1 MRLAVAALTT
11 MLLSAGA
18 FADIF
23 QLGSIQVNGLQRV
36 SLGSVLRA
44 LPIQEGDQVNSDDAQ
59 EWIRA
64 LYQTGYFTDVRAI
77 RDGDRLV
84 FEVTERP
91 AIASVE
97 FRGNRT
103 IPSDTLERVFSDVG
117 LAEGEIF
124 SQSLLEGLEL
134 ELERQYSS
142 QGRYNATVT
151 PTVTPLTLNRVR
163 VELVISEGPVATI
176 DHIDFTGNRVFT
188 SEELRAALQM
198 RETNSARYPFQWI
211 ARRNRFGQAQLSG
224 DIARLE
230 DYYFDRGYLDYRLES
245 HQVSISDNKSDITLI
260 YNLIEGEPYE
270 LSGIRLTGDLVGLDE
285 ELNRLVDVTV
295 GERYS
300 RVAITN
306 IQTAITDALGARGYA
321 FADVQAQLDP
331 DRDNLTVDVTL
342 RVNPGKPVY
351 VNRIEIRGNTSTN
364 DEVIRREV
372 RQLERALVINQNIR
386 QSRGRLERLGY
397 FSRVDIRMQRIEG
410 RDDLVDIIVEVEETP
425 SSTITGSIGYS
436 DATGLFL
443 EGRLDQRNFQGRG
456 YNLSA
461 SVLVNETEQNYNLS
475 FEDPYFTVTGVSRGI
490 ELFYRRTEFSALT
503 FSTYATNT
511 LGGRLSLGYPLSEN
525 NRINYSVGYSQDEL
539 FLSDSAPVEMT
550 DFRAANGDAYDIID
564 ARISLSHN
572 SLNGTFKAT
581 EGRRAN
587 LTTEVATPLGDL
599 TYYRIT
605 GSAEQ
610 YFPINEE
617 YTVRLHTRLGYGNGY
632 GDQDRLP
639 FYRNFYGGGVRSVR
653 GFRPGALGPL
663 STPNLD
669 GDGEP
674 LRGPSPIGG
683 NIRVEYGAELVVPTP
698 LVRDQ
703 GPFRTSLF
711 IDGGNVFSDQC
722 LSGNVNC
729 QNGIDLSEIRY
740 AAGIDLTWIT
750 PMAPLSFSYAW
761 PLNARDGD
769 LTRNFAFTIGLA
781 Y

>member
-1 MRLAVAALTT
+1 MRLAVAALTA

-44 LPIQEGDQVNSDDAQ
+44 LPIQEGDQVDSDDAQ
-59 EWIRA
+59 DWIRA

-117 LAEGEIF
+117 LAEGEIY

-151 PTVTPLTLNRVR
+151 PTITPLTLNRVR
-163 VELVISEGPVATI
+163 VELVINEGPVATI
-176 DHIDFTGNRVFT
+176 DHIEFSGNRVFT
-188 SEELRAALQM
+188 SEELRMALQM

-260 YNLIEGEPYE
+260 YNLAEGEPYD

-285 ELNRLVDVTV
+285 ELHRLVDVTV

-321 FADVQAQLDP
+321 FADVQPQLIP

-364 DEVIRREV
+364 DEVIRREL
-372 RQLERALVINQNIR
+372 RQLERALVINRNIR

-397 FSRVDIRMQRIEG
+397 FSRVDIRTQRIEG

-425 SSTITGSIGYS
+425 SSTITGSVGYS
-436 DATGLFL
+436 DATGIFL
-443 EGRLDQRNFQGRG
+443 EGRLDQRNFQGKG

-475 FEDPYFTVTGVSRGI
+475 FEDPYFTVSGVSRGI
-490 ELFYRRTEFSALT
+490 ELFYKRTEFSALT

-525 NRINYSVGYSQDEL
+525 NRINYSIGYSRDEL
-539 FLSDSAPVEMT
+539 FLSNSAPVEMT
-550 DFRAANGDAYDIID
+550 DFRSANGDEYENLDV
-564 ARISLSHN
+564 RVSWTHN

-581 EGRRAN
+581 EGRRVN
-587 LTTEVATPLGDL
+587 LTTELATPLGDL
-599 TYYRIT
+599 TYYRLT
-605 GSAEQ
+605 GTAEQ
-610 YFPINEE
+610 YFPINED
-617 YTVRLHTRLGYGNGY
+617 YTVRLHTRLGYGDGY

-639 FYRNFYGGGVRSVR
+639 FYRNFYSGGVRSVR

-669 GDGEP
+669 GDGDP
-674 LRGPSPIGG
+674 LRAPSPIGG
-683 NIRVEYGAELVVPTP
+683 NIRVEYGAELVIPTP

-711 IDGGNVFSDQC
+711 LDAGNVFSDQC

-761 PLNARDGD
+761 PLNAQEGD
-769 LTRNFAFTIGLA
+769 LTRNFAFTIGIA

>member
-1 MRLAVAALTT
+1 MRLAVAALTV

-18 FADIF
+18 FADVF

-36 SLGSVLRA
+36 SLGSVLRS
-44 LPIQEGDQVNSDDAQ
+44 LPIQEGDQVDSEDAQ
-59 EWIRA
+59 NWIRA
-64 LYQTGYFTDVRAI
+64 LYQTGYFTDVRAT

-84 FEVTERP
+84 FDVTERP

-103 IPSDTLERVFSDVG
+103 IPSDTLERVFRDVG
-117 LAEGEIF
+117 LAEGEIY

-151 PTVTPLTLNRVR
+151 PTITPLTLNRVR

-176 DHIDFTGNRVFT
+176 DHIEFTGNRVFT
-188 SEELRAALQM
+188 SEELRMALQM

-224 DIARLE
+224 DLARLE

-245 HQVSISDNKSDITLI
+245 HQVSISEDKSDITLI
-260 YNLIEGEPYE
+260 YNLVEGEPYD
-270 LSGIRLTGDLVGLDE
+270 LSGIRLTGDLVDLDE
-285 ELNRLVDVTV
+285 ELHRLVDVTV

-321 FADVQAQLDP
+321 FADVQPQLVP
-331 DRDNLTVDVTL
+331 DRENLTVDVTL

-397 FSRVDIRMQRIEG
+397 FSRVDIRTQRIEG
-410 RDDLVDIIVEVEETP
+410 RDDLVDIIIEVEETP

-443 EGRLDQRNFQGRG
+443 EGRLDQRNFQGKG

-461 SVLVNETEQNYNLS
+461 SVLVNETEQNYSLS
-475 FEDPYFTVTGVSRGI
+475 FEDPYFTVSGVSRGI
-490 ELFYRRTEFSALT
+490 ELFYKRTEFSALT

-511 LGGRLSLGYPLSEN
+511 LGGRLSLGFPVSETS
-525 NRINYSVGYSQDEL
+525 RINYSVGYSQDEL
-539 FLSDSAPVEMT
+539 FLSNSAPVEMT
-550 DFRAANGDAYDIID
+550 DFRATNGDQYDIID
-564 ARISLSHN
+564 ARVSWTHN

-581 EGRRAN
+581 EGRRLN

-605 GSAEQ
+605 GTAEQ

-617 YTVRLHTRLGYGNGY
+617 YTVRLHSRLGYGDGY

-639 FYRNFYGGGVRSVR
+639 FYRHFYSGGVRSVR

-669 GDGEP
+669 GDGDP
-674 LRGPSPIGG
+674 LRAPSPIGG
-683 NIRVEYGAELVVPTP
+683 NIRVEYGAELVIPTP

-711 IDGGNVFSDQC
+711 LDAGNVFSDQC
-722 LSGNVNC
+722 LAGNANC

-761 PLNARDGD
+761 PLNAQEGD

>member
-1 MRLAVAALTT
+1 MRLAVAALTV

-18 FADIF
+18 FADVF

-44 LPIQEGDQVNSDDAQ
+44 LPIQEGDQVDSEDAQ
-59 EWIRA
+59 NWIRA
-64 LYQTGYFTDVRAI
+64 LYQTGYFTDVRAT

-84 FEVTERP
+84 FDVTERP

-103 IPSDTLERVFSDVG
+103 IPSDTLERVFRDVG
-117 LAEGEIF
+117 LAEGEIY

-151 PTVTPLTLNRVR
+151 PTITPLTLNRVR

-176 DHIDFTGNRVFT
+176 DHIEFTGNRVFT
-188 SEELRAALQM
+188 SEELRMALQM

-224 DIARLE
+224 DLARLE

-245 HQVSISDNKSDITLI
+245 HQVSISEDKSDITLI
-260 YNLIEGEPYE
+260 YNLVEGEPYD
-270 LSGIRLTGDLVGLDE
+270 LSGIRLTGDLVDLDE
-285 ELNRLVDVTV
+285 ELHRLVDVTV

-321 FADVQAQLDP
+321 FADVQPQLVP
-331 DRDNLTVDVTL
+331 DRENLTVDVTL

-397 FSRVDIRMQRIEG
+397 FSRVDIRTQRIEG
-410 RDDLVDIIVEVEETP
+410 RDDLVDIIIEVEETP

-443 EGRLDQRNFQGRG
+443 EGRLDQRNFQGKG

-461 SVLVNETEQNYNLS
+461 SVLVNETEQNYSLS
-475 FEDPYFTVTGVSRGI
+475 FEDPYFTVSGVSRGI
-490 ELFYRRTEFSALT
+490 ELFYKRTEFSALT

-511 LGGRLSLGYPLSEN
+511 LGGRLSLGFPVSETS
-525 NRINYSVGYSQDEL
+525 RINYSVGYSQDEL
-539 FLSDSAPVEMT
+539 FLSNSAPVEMT
-550 DFRAANGDAYDIID
+550 DFRATNGDQYDIID
-564 ARISLSHN
+564 ARVSWTHN

-581 EGRRAN
+581 EGRRLN

-605 GSAEQ
+605 GTAEQ

-617 YTVRLHTRLGYGNGY
+617 YTVRLHSRLGYGDGY

-639 FYRNFYGGGVRSVR
+639 FYRHFYSGGVRSVR

-669 GDGEP
+669 GDGDP
-674 LRGPSPIGG
+674 LRAPSPIGG
-683 NIRVEYGAELVVPTP
+683 NIRVEYGAELVIPTP

-711 IDGGNVFSDQC
+711 LDAGNVFSDQC
-722 LSGNVNC
+722 LAGNANC

-761 PLNARDGD
+761 PLNAQEGD

>member
-1 MRLAVAALTT
+1 MRLAVAACVTL
-11 MLLSAGA
+11 LLSAGVLA
-18 FADIF
+18 ESF
-23 QLGSIQVNGLQRV
+23 QVSSIQVNGLQRV

-44 LPIQEGDQVNSDDAQ
+44 LPIREGDPVDSDNAQ
-59 EWIRA
+59 DWIRA

-77 RDGDRLV
+77 RDGNRIV

-91 AIASVE
+91 AIESVS

-142 QGRYNATVT
+142 QGRYNATVA
-151 PTVTPLTLNRVR
+151 PTITPLTLNRVR
-163 VELVISEGPVATI
+163 VELVITEGPVATI
-176 DHIDFTGNRVFT
+176 DHIEFSGNRVFT
-188 SEELRAALQM
+188 SEELRAALQL
-198 RETNSARYPFQWI
+198 RETNSGRYPFQLI

-230 DYYFDRGYLDYRLES
+230 DFYFDRGYLDYRLES
-245 HQVSISDNKSDITLI
+245 HQVSIADNKSDITLI
-260 YNLIEGEPYE
+260 YNLVEGEPYD
-270 LSGIRLTGDLVGLDE
+270 LSGIRLTGDLVDLDD
-285 ELNRLVDVTV
+285 ELNALVNVDE

-300 RVAITN
+300 RAEITA
-306 IQTAITDALGARGYA
+306 IQTAITDALGERGYA
-321 FADVQAQLDP
+321 FADVQPQLVP

-351 VNRIEIRGNTSTN
+351 VNRIEVRGNTATN

-372 RQLERALVINQNIR
+372 RQLERALVVNRNIR

-397 FSRVDIRMQRIEG
+397 FSRVDIRTQRIEG
-410 RDDLVDIIVEVEETP
+410 RDDLVDIIIEVEETP
-425 SSTITGSIGYS
+425 SSTITGSIGFS

-443 EGRLDQRNFQGRG
+443 EGRLDQRNFQGKG

-461 SVLVNETEQNYNLS
+461 SVLVNETEQNYSLS
-475 FEDPYFTVTGVSRGI
+475 FEDPYFTVSGVSRGI
-490 ELFYRRTEFSALT
+490 ELFYNRTEFSALT

-525 NRINYSVGYSQDEL
+525 NRINYSIGYSRDEL
-539 FLSDSAPVEMT
+539 FLSDSAPQEMT
-550 DFRAANGDAYDIID
+550 EFRAANGDQYEIID
-564 ARISLSHN
+564 TRVSWSHN
-572 SLNGTFKAT
+572 SLNGTYKAT
-581 EGRRAN
+581 DGRRLN
-587 LTTEVATPLGDL
+587 LTAEVATPLGDL
-599 TYYRIT
+599 TYYRLT
-605 GSAEQ
+605 GTAEQ
-610 YFPINEE
+610 YFPINDD
-617 YTVRLHTRLGYGNGY
+617 YTIRLHSRLGYGDGY

-639 FYRNFYGGGVRSVR
+639 FYRSFYSGGVRSVR
-653 GFRPGALGPL
+653 GFRPGSLGPL

-669 GDGEP
+669 GDGNP
-674 LRGPSPIGG
+674 LRAPSPIGG
-683 NIRVEYGAELVVPTP
+683 NIRVEYGAELVIPTP

-711 IDGGNVFSDQC
+711 VDAGNVFSDQC
-722 LSGNVNC
+722 FRGNENC
-729 QNGIDLSEIRY
+729 DNGVDLSDIRY
-740 AAGIDLTWIT
+740 AAGIDLTWVT
-750 PMAPLSFSYAW
+750 PLAPLSFSYAW